1 MPRFEEQPDV
11 IKKKQKHFGES
22 HFINYINL
30 LVLYLLHLSNSSLQ
44 WCPVA
49 YKPDTT
55 FVIMS
60 NVITIQNMRYY
71 AHLNWAVGLQRQRFP
86 SKLANV
92 HLLQGDNKYFRRF
105 LLVSDMVT
113 MREACSLNERSL
125 LYKCYS
131 CIRLATTCNLSL
143 RRSMSC
149 YLNWCKLLLS
159 GHRAGA

>member
-1 MPRFEEQPDV
+1 MPLPDV
-11 IKKKQKHFGES
+11 IKTNQLVGVS
-22 HFINYINL
+22 GSNLINNINMFA
-30 LVLYLLHLSNSSLQ
+30 LYLLHLSNSSLQ

-49 YKPDTT
+49 YIPDTT

-60 NVITIQNMRYY
+60 NEYPSFQNMLYC

-92 HLLQGDNKYFRRF
+92 HVLQGDNKYFRRF

-113 MREACSLNERSL
+113 MRKACSLNERSL

-143 RRSMSC
+143 RRSMPR